1 EEPALAFAPDHR
13 GLVAAGGGLAA
24 DRAKAVGLER
34 VGLALCLDR
43 LRGLAVDRLADE
55 TAGLL
60 AQEDLAGLGR
70 LLEASSHI
78 DGVPGCQALL
88 GAGHDLAGVDA
99 DAQLEARSVRA
110 LELIV
115 EVAEAGA
122 QLVGGSHGPER
133 VILVH
138 RRHPEDGHDRVAD
151 ELLDGAAV
159 PLDDRLRGLEVA
171 RHHAAKAL
179 GVDPLAER
187 GRAGDVAEQGVDDL
201 PRFAGRRGPGQRRAA
216 RVAEARAFTV
226 LRPTARADEHG
237 ASVTSR
243 NAGDLRARSRQPLG
257 PRTGALIH
265 ERGAAPARLARP
277 LRGAPLARRD

>member
-1 EEPALAFAPDHR
+1 
-13 GLVAAGGGLAA
+13 
-24 DRAKAVGLER
+24 
-34 VGLALCLDR
+34 
-43 LRGLAVDRLADE
+43 AVDRLADE

-122 QLVGGSHGPER
+122 QLVGGR
-133 VILVH
+133 
-138 RRHPEDGHDRVAD
+138 
-151 ELLDGAAV
+151 
-159 PLDDRLRGLEVA
+159 RGL
-171 RHHAAKAL
+171 
-179 GVDPLAER
+179 
-187 GRAGDVAEQGVDDL
+187 
-201 PRFAGRRGPGQRRAA
+201 GQRRAA
-216 RVAEARAFTV
+216 RVAEARALTV
-226 LRPTARADEHG
+226 LRPTARAAEHG

-277 LRGAPLARRD
+277 LRGAPLARRDCR